1 MRPSIRIVVLTGIIV
16 VLVAGDT
23 EIRMLKAL
31 RASTHPSLPALGQP
45 ASTTRERSPGIT
57 WIREALNL
65 NYARLN
71 GPEREGKEGPLGAP
85 RLGPPGNIG

>member
-31 RASTHPSLPALGQP
+31 RASTHPALPALGQP

-57 WIREALNL
+57 WIREALNMVSF
-65 NYARLN
+65 AM
-71 GPEREGKEGPLGAP
+71 PAASSPVSTH
-85 RLGPPGNIG
+85 